1 MRAPSADL
9 EVGDTVELAI
19 EKAVY
24 RGRGLGRLAGRVV
37 FVPRS
42 YPGDRVRARVAEV
55 HAGYAEAQLL
65 EVVERAAARRPAP
78 CPQGPGCPGC
88 TYQEV
93 TYPEQL
99 RLKEAVLRESLAR
112 AGAGWDGPITV
123 HGSPERGWRVRATL
137 HIAAAERGPLRIGF
151 RREGSHRILDFG
163 GCQQLSEPMN
173 GVVPQ
178 LREALGRRRGLAARL
193 RAIDLLESPDGS
205 QRVAAL
211 ATTLRPAE
219 APQLAGIAGQVP
231 GLTGFGVLCHPQRMQ
246 WLHGS
251 PQVEARVAG
260 LVLRAHVASFF
271 QANRFL
277 LEPLVATVTELV
289 PAADGRILDLF
300 SGVGLFSLPLA
311 ARHGGEVTAVE
322 HGGTAAED
330 ARENARRNRLEG
342 IHVMAEDV
350 ATALA
355 AVKAEPGERV
365 VLDPP
370 RTGAGPAVVDAVA
383 ARSPQA
389 VVYVSCD
396 PPTLGRDLAR
406 FAAAGYRP
414 DAVHLFDLFP
424 DTFHLEAVARLRR

>member
-1 MRAPSADL
+1 VNPTAAGPR
-9 EVGDTVELAI
+9 VGDAVELAI

-24 RGRGLGRLAGRVV
+24 RGRGLGRVGGRVV

-42 YPGDRVRARVAEV
+42 YPGDRVRARVTEL
-55 HAGYAEAQLL
+55 HAGYAEASLVEVL
-65 EVVERAAARRPAP
+65 EPAASRRQAT
-78 CPQGPGCPGC
+78 CPQGAECPGC

-93 TYPEQL
+93 AYEEQL

-112 AGAGWDGPITV
+112 AGAGWGGPV
-123 HGSPERGWRVRATL
+123 SLHPSPEPGWRVRATV
-137 HIAAAERGPLRIGF
+137 HASAGERGSLRLGF

-163 GCQQLSEPMN
+163 GCQQLSEAVN
-173 GVVPQ
+173 ATVPQ
-178 LREALGRRRGLAARL
+178 LREALGRRHRLAASL
-193 RAIDLLESPDGS
+193 RGIDLAESADGS
-205 QRVAAL
+205 QRVVAL

-231 GLTGFGVLCHPQRMQ
+231 GLTGFGVFCHPRRLQ

-251 PQVEARVAG
+251 PYVEARLGG
-260 LVLRAHVASFF
+260 LVLRAHVESFF

-277 LEPLVATVTELV
+277 LEPLVATVTGLV
-289 PAADGRILDLF
+289 PEGGGRILDLYA
-300 SGVGLFSLPLA
+300 GVGLFSLPLA
-311 ARHGGEVTAVE
+311 ARDGAVVIAVE
-322 HGGTAAED
+322 HAGTAAED
-330 ARENARRNRLEG
+330 ARENARRNRLDA
-342 IHVMAEDV
+342 VRVRAEDV

-355 AVKAEPGERV
+355 GVGAEPGERV

-370 RTGAGPAVVDAVA
+370 RTGAGAEVVDAIT
-383 ARSPQA
+383 ARAPQA

-424 DTFHLEAVARLRR
+424 DTFHLETVVRLRR